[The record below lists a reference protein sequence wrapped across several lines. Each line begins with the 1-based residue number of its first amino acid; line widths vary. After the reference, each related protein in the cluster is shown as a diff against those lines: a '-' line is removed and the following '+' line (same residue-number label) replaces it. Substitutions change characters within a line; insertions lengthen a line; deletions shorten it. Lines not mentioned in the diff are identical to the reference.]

1 MMTDDAL
8 PKLPF
13 GIKPLLVAVGLI
25 ALAVPSSLGQA
36 GAATTPAPS
45 SSANAPYV
53 PTMTFDVASV
63 RENKAADLRVGIMM
77 SGQFTPTQR
86 ICA

>member
-1 MMTDDAL
+1 MCKILYEVTGMVG
-8 PKLPF
+8 K
-13 GIKPLLVAVGLI
+13 IVAVTL
-25 ALAVPSSLGQA
+25 LACAGASLGQA
-36 GAATTPAPS
+36 TGAVNSTTGAA
-45 SSANAPYV
+45 YV